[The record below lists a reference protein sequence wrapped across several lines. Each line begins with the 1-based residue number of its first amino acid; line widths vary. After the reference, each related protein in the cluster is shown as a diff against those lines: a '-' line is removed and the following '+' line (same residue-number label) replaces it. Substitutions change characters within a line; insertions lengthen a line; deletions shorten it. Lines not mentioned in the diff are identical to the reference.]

1 MNYMITTFKVSF
13 VAESNP
19 VRSVKSPADVNAVL
33 RPIFADLDSDQ
44 EHFVLLVLNNQHRI
58 TGFKVIS
65 SGTMNAS
72 LLDMK
77 LIFRAALALGGTA
90 LAVAHNH
97 PGGDPKPSAEDILV
111 THRLSQACEMMDY
124 RLLDHLIVTADGR
137 FYSCKDHGEM

>member
-1 MNYMITTFKVSF
+1 MNYTMTTFKVRF

-65 SGTMNAS
+65 SGAMDAS
-72 LLDMK
+72 LLDMR

-90 LAVAHNH
+90 LAIAHNH
-97 PGGDPKPSAEDILV
+97 PGGDPTPSEEDALV
-111 THRLSQACEMMDY
+111 TRRLSQACEMMDY
-124 RLLDHLIVTADGR
+124 QLLDHLIVTADGR
-137 FYSCKDHGEM
+137 FYSYKDHGEM